1 MSKVMLQVN
10 VAYPAH
16 FIERFT
22 QQAFERQDA
31 GETHYWDGGEV
42 EEQNRVYV
50 IMDWASAESAWDFWT
65 SDTGLAHIE
74 AWRSMRT
81 EFTLLDGKTH

>member
-31 GETHYWDGGEV
+31 GETQYWDGGEV
-42 EEQNRVYV
+42 EEQNRV
-50 IMDWASAESAWDFWT
+50 
-65 SDTGLAHIE
+65 
-74 AWRSMRT
+74 
-81 EFTLLDGKTH
+81 

>member
-22 QQAFERQDA
+22 QQAFERQNA
-31 GETHYWDGGEV
+31 GETQYWGGGEA

-50 IMDWASAESAWDFWT
+50 IMDWASAESARDFWM
-65 SDTGLAHIE
+65 SDTGRAHIA
-74 AWRSMRT
+74 AWISMKT

>member
-10 VAYPAH
+10 VAYPDQ

-22 QQAFERQDA
+22 RQAVERQDA
-31 GETHYWDGGEV
+31 GETRYWDGGEV

-50 IMDWASAESAWDFWT
+50 IMDWASAESARDFWT
-65 SDTGLAHIE
+65 SDTGRAHIA
-74 AWRSMRT
+74 AWRSLKT

>member
-22 QQAFERQDA
+22 RQAFERQDA
-31 GETHYWDGGEV
+31 GETRYWGGGEV

-50 IMDWASAESAWDFWT
+50 IMDWASAESAMEFWT
-65 SDTGLAHIE
+65 SDTGRAHIVQ
-74 AWRSMRT
+74 WRSMRT

>member
-1 MSKVMLQVN
+1 MSKLMLQVN

-31 GETHYWDGGEV
+31 GETRYWDGGEV

-50 IMDWASAESAWDFWT
+50 IMDWASAESARDFFR
-65 SDTGLAHIE
+65 SDIGQDHIA
-74 AWRSMRT
+74 AWRSIKT

>member
-22 QQAFERQDA
+22 RQAFERQDA
-31 GETHYWDGGEV
+31 GETRYWEGGEV
-42 EEQNRVYV
+42 EEKNRVYV
-50 IMDWASAESAWDFWT
+50 IMDWESVESAREFFR
-65 SDTGLAHIE
+65 SDIGRDHIAE
-74 AWRSMRT
+74 WRSIKT
-81 EFTLLDGKTH
+81 DFTVLDGKTL

>member
-1 MSKVMLQVN
+1 MSKLMLQVN

-22 QQAFERQDA
+22 EQALERQEA
-31 GETHYWDGGEV
+31 GETRYWDGGEV

-50 IMDWASAESAWDFWT
+50 IMDWASAESAKDFFR
-65 SDTGLAHIE
+65 SDIGRDHIA
-74 AWRSMRT
+74 AWRSIKT